1 MVKRPSPEITKDQ
14 VRKLL
19 QVIKTSNTETAR
31 RDYLIFK
38 LVIVHNF
45 KPGWIIGTDR
55 PVVDVK
61 GGIYI
66 EDLLDDSKVM
76 VRVWSKKTIESA
88 EVDIGRET
96 MKELRWFAGGKKEGK
111 LFNISVSRIEQ
122 ASKTYAKQAGISDW
136 KHVVPERLRNLLN
149 PNAPVVFQK
158 ELDWIDNDILRQAHQ
173 MTKYYIIN
181 YCIENS
187 IRRLI
192 SKTLSDKHG
201 NEWWSKR
208 ASPELQKEV
217 EKRQVDERNLP
228 GAIRSENPLD
238 YMMLRELREIMKSN
252 WADFAERGLN
262 KSAMGHAFVT
272 LNQLRRVIAHN
283 VELPEREKKRFEIF
297 EADWKDLLA
306 GS

>member
-1 MVKRPSPEITKDQ
+1 MVKRPSPEITKEQ

-38 LVIVHNF
+38 LIIVHNF

-122 ASKTYAKQAGISDW
+122 ASKTYTKQAGISDW
-136 KHVVPERLRNLLN
+136 KHVVP
-149 PNAPVVFQK
+149 
-158 ELDWIDNDILRQAHQ
+158 
-173 MTKYYIIN
+173 
-181 YCIENS
+181 
-187 IRRLI
+187 
-192 SKTLSDKHG
+192 
-201 NEWWSKR
+201 
-208 ASPELQKEV
+208 
-217 EKRQVDERNLP
+217 
-228 GAIRSENPLD
+228 
-238 YMMLRELREIMKSN
+238 
-252 WADFAERGLN
+252 
-262 KSAMGHAFVT
+262 
-272 LNQLRRVIAHN
+272 
-283 VELPEREKKRFEIF
+283 
-297 EADWKDLLA
+297 
-306 GS
+306 